1 MDGAALGKAALFT
14 ISANIA
20 AMIDDRAKMLGRD
33 IREDELEPVTFQM
46 ANLGR
51 TVPMVELAHANN
63 IFQTAAIAYEH
74 FLDAGGFDMTL
85 SPTLM
90 RAPEKLGVMALT
102 EPDTMGEAVQ
112 SFAPHCAVFN
122 QMGAPA
128 MSVPL
133 HWTGPTPTAPSGL
146 PLGMMFGSR
155 YGTESLLFALAGQLE
170 RSAPWAHRKPP
181 VWVA

>member
-1 MDGAALGKAALFT
+1 
-14 ISANIA
+14 
-20 AMIDDRAKMLGRD
+20 
-33 IREDELEPVTFQM
+33 
-46 ANLGR
+46 
-51 TVPMVELAHANN
+51 
-63 IFQTAAIAYEH
+63 
-74 FLDAGGFDMTL
+74 MTL
-85 SPTLM
+85 SATLT

-102 EPDTMGEAVQ
+102 APDTMGEAVQ
-112 SFAPHCAVFN
+112 TFAPHCAVFN

-133 HWTGPTPTAPSGL
+133 HWTSPTSTAPSGL

-170 RSAPWAHRKPP
+170 RAAPWAHRKPP